1 MFPETINVVYH
12 MEELDRIEALV
23 KRYVDVGKR
32 NDLVWSEYKQLNVR
46 DDQPILPKEKSND
59 VRLSPI
65 RTVETPQRSKEF
77 KQNTASKN
85 TKIS

>member
-1 MFPETINVVYH
+1 
-12 MEELDRIEALV
+12 MEEFDRIEALI

-32 NDLVWSEYKQLNVR
+32 NDLAWSEYKQLTVR
-46 DDQPILPKEKSND
+46 DDQPTLPKEKSND

-65 RTVETPQRSKEF
+65 RTIDERGTPQRSKDF

>member
-1 MFPETINVVYH
+1 MQ
-12 MEELDRIEALV
+12 ELDRIEAII

-32 NDLVWSEYKQLNVR
+32 NDSVWSEYKQLTSK
-46 DDQPILPKEKSND
+46 DDQPTLPKEQKKD

-65 RTVETPQRSKEF
+65 RTIDERGTPQKSKD
-77 KQNTASKN
+77 KHYKHNTASKN